1 MRDQLLRDEFA
12 FGRYV
17 TFTIWDPKQRTIHAP
32 CLEERV
38 AHHALMNVCE
48 PIFDRHAIDDTYA
61 CRRGKGRLAAIR
73 RAESFCRTRAWFLKM
88 DIRRYFPSVDDQV
101 LLGLLE
107 HNFKDA
113 DLLRLFRRIVSNHQ
127 TEPGRG
133 LPIGALTSQHF
144 ANYYLAGL
152 DRFVKEELAI

>member
-1 MRDQLLRDEFA
+1 MPRIVDADNLRRAFWRAARGKWDRPEVREYARGLAGNLSRMREQLLRDEFA

-17 TFTIWDPKQRTIHAP
+17 SFTIWDPKERTIHAP

-61 CRRGKGRLAAIR
+61 CRQGKGRLAAIR
-73 RAESFCRTRAWFLKM
+73 RAETFCGTRPWFLKM
-88 DIRRYFPSVDDQV
+88 DIRRYFPNIDHEV

-107 HNFKDA
+107 CQGH
-113 DLLRLFRRIVSNHQ
+113 L
-127 TEPGRG
+127 E
-133 LPIGALTSQHF
+133 
-144 ANYYLAGL
+144 Y
-152 DRFVKEELAI
+152 